1 MHASASIT
9 VAHFPAPALLAKSFA
24 RPQAMTTLA
33 PETEIYA
40 QGEVAGN
47 LYHIAFGAV
56 RIYRLLADGRR
67 QIIAFHI
74 AGETFGFEAGR
85 ARSFFA
91 ESIVSTGLARVD
103 VDRDGRY
110 SSQLMDLALREMI
123 RAQQHLLV
131 VGKQS
136 ALEKVA
142 GFLVDLAERQGDL
155 NLIDILMTRTDI
167 GDYLGITIETVSRSL
182 TKLRTDGIV
191 KLHSS
196 RTIEVLKPDSL
207 RRLSR

>member
-9 VAHFPAPALLAKSFA
+9 AAHFPAPALLAKSFA

-33 PETEIYA
+33 PEMEIYA

-47 LYHIAFGAV
+47 IYHIAFGAV